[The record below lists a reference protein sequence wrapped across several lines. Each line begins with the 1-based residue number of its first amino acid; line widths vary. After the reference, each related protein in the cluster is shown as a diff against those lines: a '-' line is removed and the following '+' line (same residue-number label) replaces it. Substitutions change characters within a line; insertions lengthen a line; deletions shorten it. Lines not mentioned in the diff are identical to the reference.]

1 MIAPT
6 DNRITLTVYGVILAP
21 LLILAAGCG
30 EESSPMSTNVVVR
43 ALPLEP
49 ADLDRLVLSLG
60 GGVEMELVRIR
71 AGTFMMGSPANETGR
86 GDDEILAQ
94 ASIARDFY
102 IGETELTQAQ
112 WKAVI
117 GATPWA
123 TQNYVQ
129 EGDRYPASCVSWHKA
144 QIFTKKL
151 SEISGR
157 VVRLPTTA
165 EWEYACRAGTT
176 TAYSF
181 GNTDHGMGD
190 YAWYGGFR
198 GDGNIT
204 DDKFAHAV
212 KSKKPNQWGLYDM
225 HGNVWE
231 WCENRHE
238 SNASRVVRGGAWN
251 DSPADCRSAYRGW
264 VPSTEGYGHGGF
276 RVVVDISST
285 QK

>member
-1 MIAPT
+1 M
-6 DNRITLTVYGVILAP
+6 DNSDLEQVVTAATAGDLVAGLRLLMHFRAYMEDAVARRIP
-21 LLILAAGCG
+21 
-30 EESSPMSTNVVVR
+30 
-43 ALPLEP
+43 
-49 ADLDRLVLSLG
+49 
-60 GGVEMELVRIR
+60 
-71 AGTFMMGSPANETGR
+71 
-86 GDDEILAQ
+86 
-94 ASIARDFY
+94 
-102 IGETELTQAQ
+102 
-112 WKAVI
+112 
-117 GATPWA
+117 
-123 TQNYVQ
+123 
-129 EGDRYPASCVSWHKA
+129 
-144 QIFTKKL
+144 
-151 SEISGR
+151 
-157 VVRLPTTA
+157 A